1 VSPGHDTEET
11 QRSAELIEELLSSPD
26 LRRRFRAQPGMVLRE
41 RGLGELAEGLGEGPK
56 ALMTL
61 ELRESRSSLAGV
73 MVAAAA
79 EWIELG
85 HMLEHAAPALGRQA
99 GHAMEGLVDK
109 PHHAVTPARH
119 APAPAPRRAD
129 PLPSEPTAHAAR
141 PAGPASPRVPAP
153 STQPAPEAA
162 TPQPAAPAPAADPT
176 PGSSGGGV
184 SGPAQHG
191 GPGHVALEQHHGAHP
206 AQDPG
211 LLHYPGDDAVPQA
224 LAAWMGAHARQA
236 GLPPE
241 LPVMAALTESGLH
254 NLNYGDRDSV
264 GFFQMRLGIWNTG
277 AYSGYPH
284 HPELQLQWFIEHALA
299 ARQADPALAQSPG
312 TWGEWVANVEQP
324 AAEYRGRYQLQLGAA
339 QELLHGSGQGSV
351 PLSTAPTPVPA
362 PLQHLPIGRAAIKV
376 ALEYLTTPHQ
386 GGSGLDGSTLVQY
399 AYGREGLHLPGV
411 ASELLDVGTPI
422 ARHAL
427 RPGDAVFFAQPD
439 GRHRVGLY
447 IGDGRYVSIPREG
460 GHAKVR
466 ALAEHSADG
475 DYAAARR
482 YTPESVSD
490 PSRFARSLPTIK
502 R

>member
-1 VSPGHDTEET
+1 
-11 QRSAELIEELLSSPD
+11 
-26 LRRRFRAQPGMVLRE
+26 
-41 RGLGELAEGLGEGPK
+41 
-56 ALMTL
+56 
-61 ELRESRSSLAGV
+61 
-73 MVAAAA
+73 
-79 EWIELG
+79 
-85 HMLEHAAPALGRQA
+85 
-99 GHAMEGLVDK
+99 
-109 PHHAVTPARH
+109 
-119 APAPAPRRAD
+119 
-129 PLPSEPTAHAAR
+129 
-141 PAGPASPRVPAP
+141 
-153 STQPAPEAA
+153 
-162 TPQPAAPAPAADPT
+162 
-176 PGSSGGGV
+176 
-184 SGPAQHG
+184 
-191 GPGHVALEQHHGAHP
+191 VALEHHPGAHS

-211 LLHYPGDDAVPQA
+211 LLNYPGDDAVPQA

-502 R
+502 S